1 MRDTVI
7 WKKLSCY
14 SSEELERKITPLE
27 DLSYTYFTADNL
39 VLKLDKN
46 RRNRLNTYIEKEE
59 LSEYE
64 KFKVE
69 EIKKLENVVQVI
81 QDTLKD
87 KINLF
92 EYKENNNRTYASF
105 ELSKQLS
112 VKDSTFIKSKI
123 NNEVFHLEID
133 DGNNSKTTNEIHLK
147 S

>member
-1 MRDTVI
+1 M
-7 WKKLSCY
+7 
-14 SSEELERKITPLE
+14 
-27 DLSYTYFTADNL
+27 
-39 VLKLDKN
+39 KLDKN

-105 ELSKQLS
+105 ELSKPLS
-112 VKDSTFIKSKI
+112 VKDSTFVKSKI
-123 NNEVFHLEID
+123 NREVFVLEID
-133 DGNNSKTTNEIHLK
+133 DGNNSKTTIEIHLK
-147 S
+147 SPLEKDLTLEKGNKNA

>member
-1 MRDTVI
+1 MWQGFNPNELKLAMMFGLSLLSSLKTTIFPLGLFFVPLVSTV
-7 WKKLSCY
+7 
-14 SSEELERKITPLE
+14 
-27 DLSYTYFTADNL
+27 DNL
-39 VLKLDKN
+39 VLKLDRN

-64 KFKVE
+64 KFKAE

-92 EYKENNNRTYASF
+92 EYKENNNRINASF
-105 ELSKQLS
+105 ELSKPLS

-123 NNEVFHLEID
+123 NN
-133 DGNNSKTTNEIHLK
+133 
-147 S
+147 